1 MLTVITGK
9 AGTGKTAH
17 IINEIKR
24 AVSEK
29 KPGRIMIVPEQYSHE
44 AERELAGA
52 CGDSLSLYAEV
63 LSFTALARSVAA
75 RMGGGAAE
83 YLDKGG
89 KLLCMAQ
96 ALSNI
101 GGRLTVYSAAARRS
115 ETQDMLLSAVDE
127 MKTACISPQMLFE
140 AAGDCPAGLDDKLR
154 DLALVAESYDAVVSN
169 GYADPTDRLTLLA
182 SQIAEGGMDE
192 SFHVYIDGFLDFTAQ
207 QRNIIRAML
216 EAGVDV
222 TVCLT
227 VDENVEQSEIF
238 QLSRRESQWLIKTA
252 EELHCP
258 CRTENF
264 TKVKSKN
271 PSLSFFT
278 DNMFSYSEKHFEDE
292 GAISLHCAESLAA
305 ECEFAAAKC
314 LELVR
319 DKNCRWRDIAV
330 AVRGFDSY
338 RGTLESVFEH
348 YGVPLFATRMSLL
361 PEKPLP
367 LMIALVYELIEGGW
381 DVDDVISYMHT
392 GLSGLD
398 RDECDILEAYVF
410 KWQLRAWAWESDKP
424 WRQHPDGYGGVYD
437 EAAKERLG
445 TINRLRRKLSAPL
458 LSFRE
463 QSGCAHT
470 ATEQAQALAEL
481 FESMKLPA
489 ILEKRAAA
497 LKADGS
503 AELAAEYQQL
513 WEIVVSALEQ
523 CAAILGDCPMDRGEF
538 GRLFNLMLSKYDVGT
553 IPVSLDRVSAGD
565 FDRMRR
571 RSIKHLIVLGASD
584 DRLPMAEEAGG
595 IFSENERKLLLEKN
609 IDLGGGGEWEL
620 WREFSLIYNCL
631 SLPSETLSLCM
642 SASGDEGEALRPAY
656 VFRRAESIFNMERK
670 AVDITQLRS
679 FAEGPALS
687 LAAQGIKGGGALARS
702 AAAYFREK
710 SPERFAA
717 LQRSANMSRGQLS
730 RNAVRALYGS
740 KLKLSAS
747 RIDKFASC
755 KFAYFCQ
762 YGLKA
767 KPYEP
772 AAFKPPE
779 IGTFMHYVLENL
791 AREVQEKGGFKTVS
805 EAELDVL
812 CRKYVEKYIHEE
824 LNDFQEKSRRFIHLF
839 NRVCEDVRQVV
850 ADMAQELSNSDFVPL
865 SFELD
870 FSKAENIAPIELGE
884 DDAALTV
891 TGIADRVDGWLHE
904 DKLYLR
910 VVDYKTGKKKF
921 SLSDVWHGMGL
932 QMLLYLFALQQEGGS
947 LYGKE
952 VIPAGVMYVPARN
965 AMLSVQKNID
975 EDEAGTKRSEELRR
989 SGLVLDD
996 EALIEAWEKG
1006 GDKRFIPVHFSGRN
1020 KGEGLAS
1027 LERLGLLSKRI
1038 KETLTKMA
1046 KELRSGSIAADPY
1059 YRSQQENAC
1068 ALCDYFDACHFVH
1081 GENGEKCR
1089 FIQKLSSSEIWAKL
1103 EGGEDDG
1110 SV

>member
-24 AVSEK
+24 AVGGKSPK
-29 KPGRIMIVPEQYSHE
+29 RIMIVPEQYSHE
-44 AERELAGA
+44 AERELAQV

-96 ALSNI
+96 TLSNI
-101 GGRLTVYSAAARRS
+101 GGRLTVYSSAARRS
-115 ETQDMLLSAVDE
+115 ETQDMLLAAVDE
-127 MKTACISPQMLFE
+127 MKTACISPQQLSD
-140 AAGDCPAGLDDKLR
+140 AAGDCPDGLDDKLR
-154 DLALVAESYDAVVSN
+154 DLALVAEGYEAVLSN

-182 SQIAEGGMDE
+182 SQIAEGGMDG

-207 QRNIIRAML
+207 QRNVIRAML
-216 EAGVDV
+216 GAGVNV

-227 VDENVEQSEIF
+227 VDESAEQSEIF
-238 QLSRRESQWLIKTA
+238 QLSRKEARWLVRTA
-252 EELHCP
+252 EELALPCHCEKFEESSAK
-258 CRTENF
+258 R
-264 TKVKSKN
+264 K
-271 PSLSFFT
+271 SLSFFT
-278 DNMFSYSEKHFEDE
+278 DNMFSYTPRRFEGE
-292 GAISLHCAESLAA
+292 SAVSLHVAESLAA
-305 ECEFAAAKC
+305 ECEFAAGRC
-314 LELVR
+314 IELVR
-319 DKNCRWRDIAV
+319 QAKCRWRDIAV
-330 AVRGFDSY
+330 AVRGFDDY
-338 RGTLESVFEH
+338 KTTLESVFEH
-348 YGVPLFATRMSLL
+348 YGVPLFTSRMSAL

-367 LMIALVYELIEGGW
+367 LMIALVYELVDGGW

-392 GLSGLD
+392 GLSGLTQA
-398 RDECDILEAYVF
+398 ECDILEAYVF
-410 KWQLRAWAWESDKP
+410 KWQLRAWSWESDKP

-437 EAAKERLG
+437 EDA
-445 TINRLRRKLSAPL
+445 NDRLRHINSLRQRLSAPIL
-458 LSFRE
+458 RFKE
-463 QSGCAHT
+463 QSGGAQT
-470 ATEQAQALAEL
+470 ATEQAQALADL
-481 FESMKLPA
+481 FDTMKLPA
-489 ILEKRAAA
+489 ILEKRAAE
-497 LKADGS
+497 LQLSGR

-513 WEIVVSALEQ
+513 WEIVISALEQ
-523 CAAILGDCPMDRGEF
+523 CAAILGDCPMDRAEF

-553 IPVSLDRVSAGD
+553 IPISLDRVSAGD

-584 DRLPMAEEAGG
+584 ERLPMAQESTG
-595 IFSENERKLLLEKN
+595 IFSESERKTLLEHN

-631 SLPSETLSLCM
+631 SLPSESLSLCM
-642 SASGDEGEALRPAY
+642 SARSEEGEALRPAY
-656 VFRRAESIFNMERK
+656 VFRRAEDIFGIERK
-670 AVDITQLRS
+670 AVDTAYVRS
-679 FAEGPALS
+679 LSESPALS
-687 LAAQGIKGGGALARS
+687 LAAQSLKSGGELERS
-702 AAAYFREK
+702 AAAYFK
-710 SPERFAA
+710 ATQPERFEA
-717 LQRSANMSRGQLS
+717 LQRSANMSRGRLS
-730 RNAVRALYGS
+730 AGAVRALYGS

-772 AAFKPPE
+772 ASFKPPE

-791 AREVQEKGGFKTVS
+791 AREVQAQGGFKAVPD
-805 EAELDVL
+805 AQLDEI
-812 CRKYVEKYIHEE
+812 CSKYVEKYVHEE

-839 NRVCEDVRQVV
+839 KRVTEDVRQVV
-850 ADMAQELSNSDFVPL
+850 ADMAAELKKSDFEPL

-870 FSKAENIAPIELGE
+870 FSKAEDIAPIELGE

-921 SLSDVWHGMGL
+921 SLSDIWYGMGL

-965 AMLSVQKNID
+965 AMISVQKNIS
-975 EDEAGTKRSEELRR
+975 EDEAETRRGEELRR

-996 EALIEAWEKG
+996 EALMEAWEKG
-1006 GDKRFIPVHFSGRN
+1006 EDKRFIPVRFTGRS

-1027 LERLGLLSKRI
+1027 LERLGLLSRRI
-1038 KETLTKMA
+1038 QDTLTRMA
-1046 KELRSGSIAADPY
+1046 RELRSGSIAADPY
-1059 YRSQQENAC
+1059 YRNQQENAC

-1089 FIQKLSSSEIWAKL
+1089 FIQKLSSDQVWAKL
-1103 EGGEDDG
+1103 EGGGEDG
-1110 SV
+1110 EV